1 MGLAVT
7 VIGTTVV
14 RAMRNKNE
22 AVSVSRMVFF
32 FLEEGGLQ
40 SKFEGMGM
48 KMKGPDSNSGRRA
61 VFYRLGSCLDNPF
74 IYT

>member
-14 RAMRNKNE
+14 RAMRNRNE

-32 FLEEGGLQ
+32 FSEGRWLAIEVRGDGD
-40 SKFEGMGM
+40 EDER
-48 KMKGPDSNSGRRA
+48 PR
-61 VFYRLGSCLDNPF
+61 
-74 IYT
+74 